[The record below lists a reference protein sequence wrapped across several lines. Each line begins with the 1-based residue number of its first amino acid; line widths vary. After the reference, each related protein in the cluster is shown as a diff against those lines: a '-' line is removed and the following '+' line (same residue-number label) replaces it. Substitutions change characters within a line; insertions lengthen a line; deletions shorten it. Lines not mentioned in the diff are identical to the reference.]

1 MNLILM
7 RKDAVGQVLIN
18 ICEEICDP
26 VMKGVMLVQFIA
38 LNIVRFL
45 GTDDFHSVIHQ
56 VILAG
61 DQFSR
66 SCYISTPFSVSKTFR
81 YKFGL
86 CPCLPCNSSVPQHVS
101 FENKT

>member
-61 DQFSR
+61 DQFSQHLLVFR
-66 SCYISTPFSVSKTFR
+66 RHPDISLDFAHVCLATVQSHSTYLLKTR
-81 YKFGL
+81 PK
-86 CPCLPCNSSVPQHVS
+86 SQ
-101 FENKT
+101 

>member
-7 RKDAVGQVLIN
+7 RKDAAGQVLIN
-18 ICEEICDP
+18 ICEEIYDP

-45 GTDDFHSVIHQ
+45 GTDDFHSVIHH

-61 DQFSR
+61 DQFSQ
-66 SCYISTPFSVSKTFR
+66 SCYISTPFSVLKAFR
-81 YKFGL
+81 YKCGL
-86 CPCLPCNSSVPQHVS
+86 GPCLPCSSSVPKSVARI
-101 FENKT
+101 F

>member
-7 RKDAVGQVLIN
+7 RKDVVGQVLIN

-45 GTDDFHSVIHQ
+45 GTDDFNSVIHQ

-61 DQFSR
+61 DQFSQ
-66 SCYISTPFSVSKTFR
+66 SCYISTPFSVSKAFR
-81 YKFGL
+81 CKCGL
-86 CPCLPCNSSVPQHVS
+86 CSCLPCSSSVPKSVACI
-101 FENKT
+101 F